1 MQFRRW
7 RTSTGWQ
14 LYAISLAMW
23 PSTIFVWQWCEQ
35 IFDHNNPKFF
45 ICLRWVCEYYIASCS
60 ATYLQLFRWFED
72 FNSYHGPC
80 ACPFVLTLVRYF
92 FAGWPNANSPQL
104 ASIKLCGFPPWPKA
118 REMDVYVMGFKGDWK
133 YLYQL
138 FSMTRNPYSEE
149 ARGSLN
155 YVYMKWIQNDI
166 LYKPK
171 NKKVPSRPSC
181 IPPNPLTYLLH
192 I

>member
-1 MQFRRW
+1 MFGVDFMWSFFQLFRVHFRWW

-92 FAGWPNANSPQL
+92 FCGVAQCKQPPAGLNQVVWLPTMAQGTGDGCVRDGVQGWLEISLSAFFDDPK
-104 ASIKLCGFPPWPKA
+104 SIF
-118 REMDVYVMGFKGDWK
+118 R
-133 YLYQL
+133 
-138 FSMTRNPYSEE
+138 
-149 ARGSLN
+149 RG
-155 YVYMKWIQNDI
+155 
-166 LYKPK
+166 
-171 NKKVPSRPSC
+171 
-181 IPPNPLTYLLH
+181 TG
-192 I
+192 